1 MDVTGLSRSTV
12 MQRVG
17 VLLSA
22 SLLVEQPEAG
32 PSSGGRRPAALTFN
46 ERVGVVL
53 AADLGAR
60 HGRLAVCDLA
70 GVALAELEAPL
81 RIADGPDAVLDWVER
96 TFDALLAEAGHARAD
111 VLGTAIGVPGP
122 VEVATGRP
130 VNPPIMPGWDG
141 YPVADRLAARFGAPA
156 LLERDVNAMALGEH
170 RRHWPD
176 LAHMV
181 FVKVATGI
189 GAGIISGGALLRGNH
204 GRAGDIGH
212 IRATR
217 PSDVVCTC
225 GNRGCVAVLA
235 TGSAIARQLGE
246 AGIEVSSTAEIVEL
260 VNAGDAVAMHHVRE
274 AGRVLG
280 AALAGVVSVVAP
292 SVIVIGGEMA
302 DASEPLI
309 AGIRED
315 VYKHASRWP
324 RASCGSS
331 SRLGHRAGV
340 VGVTTLALEH
350 VLEPTTSTRCSAGA
364 GSRRDPRD
372 PGEPGRGDSAAERL
386 AHAQAA
392 GFDALELRDA
402 ARSGPGACA
411 ASRPRSARSSAAG
424 SATST
429 PRAAGAR
436 STTCAASSTASP
448 RSAGRA

>member
-1 MDVTGLSRSTV
+1 MSLDPASANGSPGGVLRLIREGRAVTRTDVMDVTGLSRSTV
-12 MQRVG
+12 MQRLG

-22 SLLVEQPEAG
+22 ELLLEQPEAG

-60 HGRLAVCDLA
+60 HGRLAVCDLG
-70 GVALAELEAPL
+70 GVVLAELEEPI
-81 RIADGPDAVLDWVER
+81 RIADGPDPVLDRVEH
-96 TFDALLAEAGHARAD
+96 TFDDLLAEAGHAPAD

-141 YPVADRLAARFGAPA
+141 YPVAERLAERFGAPA

-176 LAHMV
+176 LSHMV

-189 GAGIISGGALLRGNH
+189 GAGIISAGELLRGNH

-212 IRATR
+212 IRAIR
-217 PSDVVCTC
+217 QSDVMCTC

-235 TGSAIARQLGE
+235 TGSAVVRQLGE
-246 AGIEVSSTAEIVEL
+246 AGIEVASTADVVEL
-260 VNAGDAVAMHHVRE
+260 VKSGDAVAMHHVRE

-280 AALAGVVSVVAP
+280 AALAAVVSVVAP
-292 SVIVIGGEMA
+292 SVIVVGGEMA

-309 AGIRED
+309 AGIREG
-315 VYKHASRWP
+315 VYKQASALATREL
-324 RASCGSS
+324 RILT
-331 SRLGHRAGV
+331 SRLGRRAGV

-350 VLEPTTSTRCSAGA
+350 VLEPTNV
-364 GSRRDPRD
+364 
-372 PGEPGRGDSAAERL
+372 
-386 AHAQAA
+386 
-392 GFDALELRDA
+392 DALLARRGLA
-402 ARSGPGACA
+402 A
-411 ASRPRSARSSAAG
+411 
-424 SATST
+424 
-429 PRAAGAR
+429 
-436 STTCAASSTASP
+436 
-448 RSAGRA
+448 

>member
-1 MDVTGLSRSTV
+1 MSIDQGSPGGVLRLIREGRALTRTDVMDVTGLSRSTV
-12 MQRVG
+12 MQRLG

-22 SLLVEQPEAG
+22 ELLLEQPEAG

-46 ERVGVVL
+46 QRMGVVL

-70 GVALAELEAPL
+70 GVALAEREEPI
-81 RIADGPDAVLDWVER
+81 RIADGPEHVLDWLEHA
-96 TFDALLAEAGHARAD
+96 FEALLTEAGHVPGD
-111 VLGTAIGVPGP
+111 VLGTAAGVPGP

-141 YPVADRLAARFGAPA
+141 YPVAERLAERFGAPA
-156 LLERDVNAMALGEH
+156 LLERDVNAMAIGEH

-176 LAHMV
+176 LSHMV

-189 GAGIISGGALLRGNH
+189 GAGIISAGELLRGNH

-212 IRATR
+212 IRAMR
-217 PSDVVCTC
+217 PSDVMCTC

-235 TGSAIARQLGE
+235 SGSAVVRQLGE
-246 AGIEVSSTAEIVEL
+246 AGIEAASTADVVEL
-260 VNAGDAVAMHHVRE
+260 VKAGDATAMHHVRE

-309 AGIRED
+309 AGIREG
-315 VYKHASRWP
+315 VYKHASSLATREL
-324 RASCGSS
+324 RILT
-331 SRLGHRAGV
+331 SRLGNRAGV

-350 VLEPTTSTRCSAGA
+350 VLEPTNV
-364 GSRRDPRD
+364 
-372 PGEPGRGDSAAERL
+372 
-386 AHAQAA
+386 
-392 GFDALELRDA
+392 DALLARRGLA
-402 ARSGPGACA
+402 A
-411 ASRPRSARSSAAG
+411 
-424 SATST
+424 
-429 PRAAGAR
+429 
-436 STTCAASSTASP
+436 
-448 RSAGRA
+448 